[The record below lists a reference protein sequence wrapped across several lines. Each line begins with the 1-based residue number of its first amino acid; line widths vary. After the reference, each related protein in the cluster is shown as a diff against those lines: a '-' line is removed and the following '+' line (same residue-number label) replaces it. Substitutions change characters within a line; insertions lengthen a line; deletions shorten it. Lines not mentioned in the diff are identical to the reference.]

1 MLGRSHLY
9 NNRTRKE
16 PSAIPQK
23 QITKKKKMIRYM
35 LDQTEMKTSQ
45 NRAYHTQ
52 NKVNKHNHHAKSV
65 RVGNHN
71 HNA

>member
-1 MLGRSHLY
+1 
-9 NNRTRKE
+9 
-16 PSAIPQK
+16 
-23 QITKKKKMIRYM
+23 M

-52 NKVNKHNHHAKSV
+52 NKANIHSHHGKSV

>member
-1 MLGRSHLY
+1 
-9 NNRTRKE
+9 
-16 PSAIPQK
+16 
-23 QITKKKKMIRYM
+23 MIRYM

-65 RVGNHN
+65 RAGNHN

>member
-1 MLGRSHLY
+1 
-9 NNRTRKE
+9 
-16 PSAIPQK
+16 
-23 QITKKKKMIRYM
+23 M
-35 LDQTEMKTSQ
+35 LDQIEMKRSQ

-52 NKVNKHNHHAKSV
+52 NKANRHNDYAKSV